1 MKGLAVSAWAK
12 NICRRPGRESTV
24 VLTKAMRPL
33 FSVLALCGALGT
45 TILAQSNM
53 ARKYATSDSVLYVS
67 AVGSDSNDGL
77 SAGSAKETIE
87 GALIALPSCSLVHD
101 LGSYTSSY
109 NTTPYSFNHCGLINV
124 ATGIYPISSQISI
137 TSPYI
142 TIRGS
147 DSGSPVLNWTG
158 TGTAQCAINWT
169 SSPFVNDFGGT
180 GGLYNIRID
189 GYGGG
194 AGTCG
199 IETHNLPGFH
209 MANVVIAN
217 FSGAGS
223 VGWFDTCDSGWN
235 EKCDVEVVLKNNT
248 VGWEILRG
256 GTGGGGTF
264 GYGRFDVKEDV
275 FAGQI
280 GWLVD
285 GGPQGAAVFSY
296 ADLHITVNEVSNP
309 ANATA
314 IQIQNGASI
323 TSNLYMIHVEAPFGI
338 GSGTEINIGAGTS
351 FSGVGV
357 LDQDLRGSNVIS
369 GVFNSPAMP
378 QLANGLFSTSEYWSI
393 TSGDSAGIVNT
404 LTQSSPKANNWN
416 YGNQSIVNY
425 SGSGA
430 DSGNSIAYFGVAEKT
445 GTGTMESLSP
455 IFAQA
460 IVKNTG
466 AVHFASALT
475 ASTPTISGG
484 GSITN
489 AVGLTIQ
496 PQAQTGVTSAYGI
509 VQQGS
514 ADTNILAGATTIG
527 PGTPITSSGAGGTM
541 AAVIAGGT
549 VTLTSASVHP
559 NTCQT
564 AATVTATGVTAAD
577 AIAWAYASAPGP
589 ADRLMQVSVDVASG
603 SVGFMRCN
611 TSSERLTGTAMVI
624 NWRVIR

>member
-1 MKGLAVSAWAK
+1 
-12 NICRRPGRESTV
+12 
-24 VLTKAMRPL
+24 
-33 FSVLALCGALGT
+33 
-45 TILAQSNM
+45 M
-53 ARKYATSDSVLYVS
+53 ARKYATPDSVLYVS

-87 GALIALPSCSLVHD
+87 AALLALPSCSLVHD
-101 LGSYTSSY
+101 LGSYTSTY
-109 NTTPYSFNHCGLINV
+109 NTAPYFFNHCGLINV
-124 ATGIYPISSQISI
+124 ASGIYPVASQISI
-137 TSPYI
+137 TSPYV

-147 DSGSPVLNWTG
+147 DSGSPVLSWTG
-158 TGTAQCAINWT
+158 TGTGQCAIHWT
-169 SSPFVNDFGGT
+169 AAPFVDDFVGT

-199 IETHNLPGFH
+199 LETYNLPGFH

-217 FSGAGS
+217 FTGPGS

-235 EKCDVEVVLKNNT
+235 EKYEVEVVLKNNT
-248 VGWEILRG
+248 AGWEILRG
-256 GTGGGGTF
+256 PTGAGGTF

-285 GGPQGAAVFSY
+285 GGAQAAASFSY

-314 IQIQNGASI
+314 IQIQNGASVA
-323 TSNLYMIHVEAPFGI
+323 SNLYMIHVEAPFGV
-338 GSGTEINIGAGTS
+338 GSGAEINIGPGTT

-357 LDQDLRGSNVIS
+357 LDQDLPASNVVN
-369 GVFNSPAMP
+369 GLFNSTAMP

-393 TSGDSAGIVNT
+393 VSGDSAGVVNT
-404 LTQSSPKANNWN
+404 LTQSAPKDSNWN
-416 YGNQSIVNY
+416 YGNQSVINY
-425 SGSGA
+425 SGSSA
-430 DSGNSIAYFGVAEKT
+430 DSSNSIAYFGVAEKT
-445 GTGTMESLSP
+445 GTGTMESLNP
-455 IFAQA
+455 IFAQV

-466 AVHFASALT
+466 AVNTASALT

-496 PQAQTGVTSAYGI
+496 PQAQTGVTSAFGI
-509 VQQGS
+509 NQQGS
-514 ADTNILAGATTIG
+514 SDTNIFAGPTKIG
-527 PGTPITSSGAGGTM
+527 PGAAITSSGAGGTM
-541 AAVIAGGT
+541 AAVIASGT
-549 VTLTSASVHP
+549 VTLSSASMFP
-559 NTCQT
+559 NTCQNP
-564 AATVTATGVTAAD
+564 AIVVATGVNATD
-577 AIAWAYASAPGP
+577 VVVWAYASAL
-589 ADRLMQVSVDVASG
+589 ALTDRLMQVSVYVATG
-603 SVGFMRCN
+603 SVGFTRCN
-611 TSSERLTGTAMVI
+611 FSRDSTRGATVVI

>member
-1 MKGLAVSAWAK
+1 M
-12 NICRRPGRESTV
+12 
-24 VLTKAMRPL
+24 VLTRALWPL
-33 FSVLALCGALGT
+33 PILMALCASLGPGLLSQT
-45 TILAQSNM
+45 NPT
-53 ARKYATSDSVLYVS
+53 ARQYASADSVLYVS
-67 AVGSDSNDGL
+67 AVGGDSNDGL
-77 SAGSAKETIE
+77 SPGSAKLTIE
-87 GALIALPSCSLVHD
+87 AALIALPSCSLVHD
-101 LGSYTSSY
+101 LGSYTSAY
-109 NTTPYSFNHCGLINV
+109 NITPYSFNHCGLINV
-124 ATGIYPISSQISI
+124 ASGIYPISSQISI
-137 TSPYI
+137 TSPYV

-158 TGTAQCAINWT
+158 TGAGQCAIHWT
-169 SSPFVNDFGGT
+169 SSPFVDDFGGT

-199 IETHNLPGFH
+199 METHNLPGFH

-235 EKCDVEVVLKNNT
+235 EKYDVEIVLKNNT
-248 VGWEILRG
+248 IGWEILRG
-256 GTGGGGTF
+256 STGGGGTF

-285 GGPQGAAVFSY
+285 GGPQRAAIFSY

-314 IQIQNGASI
+314 IQTQNGASI

-338 GSGTEINIGAGTS
+338 GSGTEINIGVGTT

-357 LDQDLRGSNVIS
+357 LDQDLSASNIIS
-369 GVFNSPAMP
+369 GVFNSSAMP
-378 QLANGLFSTSEYWSI
+378 QLANGLFNTSEYWSVA
-393 TSGDSAGIVNT
+393 SGDSAGIVNT
-404 LTQSSPKANNWN
+404 LTQSSPKTFNWN
-416 YGNQSIVNY
+416 YGNESIVNY
-425 SGSGA
+425 TGAGA
-430 DSGNSIAYFGVAEKT
+430 DSSNSIAYFGVAEKT

-455 IFAQA
+455 IFAQV

-466 AVHFASALT
+466 AVNFASALT
-475 ASTPTISGG
+475 ASRPTITGG
-484 GSITN
+484 GSISH
-489 AVGLTIQ
+489 AIGLNIQ
-496 PQAQTGVTSAYGI
+496 PQAQTGVTHAYGI
-509 VQQGS
+509 YQQGS
-514 ADTNILAGATTIG
+514 ADTNILMGPTTIG
-527 PGTPITSSGAGGTM
+527 PGTAITSSGAGGTM

-549 VTLTSASVHP
+549 LTLTSASVHP
-559 NTCQT
+559 NSCQT
-564 AATVTATGVTAAD
+564 VAAVAAAGVTAAD

-589 ADRLMQVSVDVASG
+589 ADRLMQVSVYVASG
-603 SVGFMRCN
+603 SVSFLRCN
-611 TSSERLTGTAMVI
+611 TSSEWLTGTALVI